1 MNILKNFTIIV
12 PVFDEFENLSEF
24 IELVKKEGAKDLFYF
39 VDNGS
44 FDSRIEDSL
53 RKNNLN
59 FSRTENNLGFGGG
72 IKFGISKINSDFI
85 SWMPCNLK
93 VSPSDAI
100 GFINKIGEPNS
111 TYLYKALRHERP
123 KVDFLK
129 TLLFSIIQSILLRTF
144 INDSG
149 GTPTAVHKS
158 FFNKIDF
165 FPNDYTFETYV
176 LIKGKM
182 LSKIVRI
189 KVKYGLRKYGKSK
202 WQNGLLSEINFIINL
217 YKKSKNWTFDNY

>member
-1 MNILKNFTIIV
+1 MEILKNFTIVV

-24 IELVKKEGAKDLFYF
+24 IEIVKKEETQELFYF
-39 VDNGS
+39 IDNGS
-44 FDSRIEDSL
+44 SDSRIENL
-53 RKNNLN
+53 LKKNNLN

-93 VSPSDAI
+93 VSPSDAV
-100 GFINKIGEPNS
+100 GFINKIKEPNS
-111 TYLYKALRHERP
+111 TYLYKALRSERP
-123 KVDFLK
+123 KVDYLK
-129 TLLFSIIQSILLRTF
+129 TVLFSIIQSILLRTF

-158 FFNKIDF
+158 FFNKIDL
-165 FPNDYTFETYV
+165 FPDDYTFETYV

-182 LSKIVRI
+182 LSKTVRI

-202 WQNGLLSEINFIINL
+202 WQNGLLTEINFIINL
-217 YKKSKNWTFDNY
+217 YKKSKKWVFDN